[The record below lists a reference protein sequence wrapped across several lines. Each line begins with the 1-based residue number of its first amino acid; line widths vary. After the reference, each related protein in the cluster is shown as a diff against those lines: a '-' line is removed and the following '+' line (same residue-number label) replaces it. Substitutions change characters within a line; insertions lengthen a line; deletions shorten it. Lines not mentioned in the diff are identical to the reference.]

1 MSSMSSDVEHIVAFS
16 VELEQKVPSSSAG
29 ELISELRG
37 RTRVEGGSE
46 VGVGTG
52 AELGSG
58 VGKSR
63 KMPV

>member
-37 RTRVEGGSE
+37 RTRVE

-52 AELGSG
+52 SELGSG